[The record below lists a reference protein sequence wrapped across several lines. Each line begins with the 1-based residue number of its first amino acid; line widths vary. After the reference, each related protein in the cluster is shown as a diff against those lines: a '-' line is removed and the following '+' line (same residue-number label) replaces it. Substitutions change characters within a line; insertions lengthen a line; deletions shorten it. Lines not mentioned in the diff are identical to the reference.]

1 MIDKHYFSPVS
12 RGGLINEIMRM
23 KRNKILENNL
33 ISPDSLIRE
42 ITLYTYTHSNIYI
55 KIGGNSD
62 FAKPPHP
69 ASLSVQ

>member
-1 MIDKHYFSPVS
+1 MIDKHYFAFVS
-12 RGGLINEIMRM
+12 RGGLKNERKRI

-33 ISPDSLIRE
+33 ISLDSVIRE
-42 ITLYTYTHSNIYI
+42 ITLYTNSHSNVYI

-69 ASLSVQ
+69 ASLSV